1 MTMEADSGNGETAGR
16 MVVEKEVVKEALAEL
31 LNEIS
36 AFKALIPGE
45 GSLLTRWPGT
55 RVVEKRHLGP

>member
-1 MTMEADSGNGETAGR
+1 MTMEAESGNGETAGG

-36 AFKALIPGE
+36 AFKALMPGE
-45 GSLLTRWPGT
+45 GSLLTRRPGT
-55 RVVEKRHLGP
+55 RVFEKRHLGP